1 MIQYQSLPCVHNFN
15 GLVSGVDHV
24 RAVSH
29 IKEYHFNFC
38 SWDLKDLI
46 LTLVEEDVVDVIAAN
61 ID

>member
-29 IKEYHFNFC
+29 IKEYHFY
-38 SWDLKDLI
+38 LKDLI

>member
-15 GLVSGVDHV
+15 GLVSGVDRV

-29 IKEYHFNFC
+29 KKEYRFNLC
-38 SWDLKDLI
+38 SWDLKDVT
-46 LTLVEEDVVDVIAAN
+46 LTLVEENAVDVIAAN